1 MAPKDA
7 KAAKWLDE
15 VLDRIAADGPQVID
29 VSGRGKVVILQ
40 ERDYRL
46 LSERKPTFK
55 EFLLNMP
62 SLEGLDLTRDQT
74 PARDIEI

>member
-7 KAAKWLDE
+7 GAAKWFDE
-15 VLDRIAADGPQVID
+15 ILDRVEVDGPQVID
-29 VSGRGKVVILQ
+29 VTGRGKVVILP
-40 ERDYRL
+40 EKDYRL

>member
-7 KAAKWLDE
+7 SAVKWLDE
-15 VLDRIAADGPQVID
+15 MLDRVEADGPQVVD
-29 VSGRGKVVILQ
+29 VSGRARLVILPEQ
-40 ERDYRL
+40 DYRL

-55 EFLLNMP
+55 EFLLSMP
-62 SLEGLDLTRDQT
+62 SLEGLDLTRDQS